1 MPPELP
7 TPGPN
12 PGGPRDRGPT
22 ASESWDVTGLDLDGI
37 DRLVV
42 LGDYWAAPDDDPPDT
57 DPVRTAAGKR
67 LGRWA
72 TAGRPTPCSDPVRTE
87 VGELV
92 HRAKDSGDEA
102 AAAELGRRLV
112 RLAGRSLPPQAGLVP
127 LVVGVPSHPAPAVD
141 LPAILAAALAAA
153 GIGEHRPGLLV
164 RRCRTP
170 KLRDIAADPARRYDM
185 AAEAGY
191 EVTEPVASRSVVLV
205 DDVILTGTTLR
216 FIAAKLRTAGA
227 ASVTAAAAARTHRR

>member
-1 MPPELP
+1 MPPEPP

-12 PGGPRDRGPT
+12 LGGPLDRGPT
-22 ASESWDVTGLDLDGI
+22 ASESCDVTGLDLDEI

-42 LGDYWAAPDDDPPDT
+42 LGDYWAAPGGDPPG
-57 DPVRTAAGKR
+57 AE
-67 LGRWA
+67 
-72 TAGRPTPCSDPVRTE
+72 PVRTE

-112 RLAGRSLPPQAGLVP
+112 HLAGRSLPPQAGLVP

-141 LPAILAAALAAA
+141 LPAVLAAALAAA

-216 FIAAKLRTAGA
+216 FITAKLRAAGA
-227 ASVTAAAAARTHRR
+227 ASVTAAAAARTRRR

>member
-7 TPGPN
+7 TPGLEL
-12 PGGPRDRGPT
+12 GGPRAHEPA
-22 ASESWDVTGLDLDGI
+22 ASAPWDVTGLDFGGI

-42 LGDYWAAPDDDPPDT
+42 LGDYWAAPDDDP
-57 DPVRTAAGKR
+57 
-67 LGRWA
+67 LG
-72 TAGRPTPCSDPVRTE
+72 TNPVRTE

-102 AAAELGRRLV
+102 AAAELGRVLARLV
-112 RLAGRSLPPQAGLVP
+112 GRSLPPSAGPAP

-141 LPAILAAALAAA
+141 LPAVLAAALAAA

-164 RRCRTP
+164 RRRRTP
-170 KLRDIAADPARRYDM
+170 KLRDIAADLARRYDM

-205 DDVILTGTTLR
+205 DDVILTGVTLR
-216 FIAAKLRTAGA
+216 FITAKLRAAGA
-227 ASVTAAAAARTHRR
+227 ASVTAAAAARTRRR